1 MLGQARKR
9 ALGPIL
15 AAVGC
20 SAAIIAAIPV
30 TAAAATVPSA
40 LLTGVLNIA
49 PGQHGPAVTL
59 LQDLL
64 DDYGAGL
71 QIDGVYGPATQN
83 AVTILG
89 HALLPKGSLLYQE
102 VGLGFSPA
110 APALLPGQTS
120 AQVAALQRALNRGG
134 IAIPVTGTFDATT
147 EGAVREFETK
157 YGLPTSDTISLWQV
171 ELALFLA
178 GVPGDSNPAT
188 PTVSSSTPTPTPA
201 TTSTSTTTTVS
212 SAMATRLAVTNLT
225 IHLLGSRYVWGGVGP
240 KVFDCSGLVMYVYRE
255 AAGMALP
262 HDSRLQFDMGRPVT
276 VAQLEPGD
284 LVFFNTDGP
293 GPSHVGIYIGN
304 YQFISATNPQ
314 QGVVWGSLANSYWE
328 SHFIGARSLLPEA
341 RS

>member
-15 AAVGC
+15 AVVGC

-30 TAAAATVPSA
+30 TAAAATVPSS

-49 PGQHGPAVTL
+49 PGQQGPAVTL

-71 QIDGVYGPATQN
+71 EIDGVYGSATQN

-89 HALLPKGSLLYQE
+89 HALLPQGSLLYQE

-120 AQVAALQRALNRGG
+120 AQVAALQRALNRAG
-134 IAIPVTGTFDATT
+134 IAIPVTGTFDAIT
-147 EGAVREFETK
+147 ETAVLEFEK
-157 YGLPTSDTISLWQV
+157 QYDLPTSTTISLWQV

-178 GVPGDSNPAT
+178 GVPGNSST
-188 PTVSSSTPTPTPA
+188 TVPSASSSTTTPE
-201 TTSTSTTTTVS
+201 TTSTPTTSTVS
-212 SAMATRLAVTNLT
+212 AAMATRLAVTNLT
-225 IHLLGSRYVWGGVGP
+225 IRLLGSRYVWGGVGP
-240 KVFDCSGLVMYVYRE
+240 RVFDCSGLVMYVYKE
-255 AAGMALP
+255 AAGLSLP
-262 HDSRLQFDMGRPVT
+262 HDSRLQWDMGRPVT
-276 VAQLEPGD
+276 VAELEPGD
-284 LVFFNTDGP
+284 LVFFDTDGA

-304 YQFISATNPQ
+304 YQFISATNPY
-314 QGVVWGSLANSYWE
+314 QGVVWGSLANAYWE
-328 SHFIGARSLLPEA
+328 SHFVGARSLLPEA
-341 RS
+341 TS